1 MDPRNKNLMLTRERP
16 GGGFGSLL
24 DLCAYLSVVAGYLDV
39 VLAANH
45 ITWAP
50 FLLFTAL
57 NIAWAA
63 VYWYMSNGPCRE
75 EQIPWI
81 FGSLG
86 VLAVAAQLVS
96 WQSTGFD
103 WLLPAVTAAIL
114 SLSLPWRVALASTVA
129 FFVATALT
137 MLVFWCGCS
146 AAEVA
151 NPVGTY
157 FSEVITIAP
166 VYLFVTV
173 FSFVM
178 RQQQVMRERAEEL
191 TAEVMGAKAELEQA
205 NAQLRR
211 YSNEVEELAITRERN
226 RMARE
231 IHDTLGHYLTILAV
245 QLETATKLEER
256 NDPRL
261 LTELQGARRIATDCL
276 AEVRRSVA
284 ALRPA
289 GLAHATFDDALRRL
303 VVEAEAAA
311 PELEITLDVEGDTQA
326 VAPEVRVTLY
336 RCVQEALTNVRK
348 HARASKMLVRLRVEP
363 AAVELTALDN
373 GDPHT
378 GAPQPPGYGLVGM
391 KERVALLGGSIGAG
405 PEAERGWRVE
415 VRLPLNAGTEP
426 AQPAQTGATRA
437 SEPLVTHT

>member
-1 MDPRNKNLMLTRERP
+1 
-16 GGGFGSLL
+16 
-24 DLCAYLSVVAGYLDV
+24 
-39 VLAANH
+39 
-45 ITWAP
+45 
-50 FLLFTAL
+50 
-57 NIAWAA
+57 
-63 VYWYMSNGPCRE
+63 MSKGPCLPW
-75 EQIPWI
+75 QLPWI
-81 FGSLG
+81 YTTLG
-86 VLAVAAQLVS
+86 VLAVGAQLVS

-114 SLSLPWRVALASTVA
+114 SLSLPWRLALACTA
-129 FFVATALT
+129 GLFLATALT
-137 MLVFWCGCS
+137 MLAFWCNCS
-146 AAEVA
+146 SPAV

-157 FSEVITIAP
+157 FSELVTIMP

-178 RQQQVMRERAEEL
+178 RQQQAMRERAEEL

-211 YSNEVEELAITRERN
+211 YSTEVEELAITRERN

-261 LTELQGARRIATDCL
+261 LAELQEARRIATDCL

-289 GLAHATFDDALRRL
+289 GLAHATFEDALRHL
-303 VVEAEAAA
+303 AAAAEAAA
-311 PELEITLDVEGDTQA
+311 ADLHVTLDIEGDAQAISPELK
-326 VAPEVRVTLY
+326 VTLY

-348 HARASKMLVRLRVEP
+348 HAHASKVLLRLRVERD
-363 AAVELTALDN
+363 AVELTALDN
-373 GDPHT
+373 GEPAAET
-378 GAPQPPGYGLVGM
+378 MNPPGYGLVGM
-391 KERVALLGGSIGAG
+391 KERVALLGGAITAG
-405 PEAERGWRVE
+405 PEPERGWRVE
-415 VRLPLNAGTEP
+415 ARLPLNATSEPESTASTGT
-426 AQPAQTGATRA
+426 ARATDQLVTRA
-437 SEPLVTHT
+437 